1 MRSYKISYGFAQK
14 IIRLSFAI
22 FIVFCI
28 YCCKKEDTGK
38 EPGCL
43 LKRCEIITNWI
54 SGEQTDTVIWEFN
67 YNSERLLSTYTIHD
81 ISDGIGYN
89 VEFLFNYDE
98 NKKVERIDQLYDGEL
113 YFVWLFKWIQN
124 EATMEQWYNEG
135 DSLAFD
141 HRKFVFEFNSRNE
154 LVKLSDY
161 NTIENPEDEDP
172 VFWEYW
178 DFYYSNGNMIKAD
191 DFSYDSL
198 SRTTTY
204 TYDNKKNPLSEQH
217 LGWFFDFDLFL
228 SNNNI
233 LTEESFNHYLNQ
245 VTTTKSMT
253 YEYNEYGYPV
263 EMISSQISPSY
274 TKDET
279 WKFEYLCDSI

>member
-1 MRSYKISYGFAQK
+1 MRSHKISCGFGEK
-14 IIRLSFAI
+14 IIRLSMAI

-28 YCCKKEDTGK
+28 YSCKKEDTSK
-38 EPGCL
+38 EPECL
-43 LKRCEIITNWI
+43 LKRCEIITNWN
-54 SGEQTDTVIWEFN
+54 SGEQTDTVIWTFDYNTEGLLTKYTTQN
-67 YNSERLLSTYTIHD
+67 YSSNGNDYDNEYFFT
-81 ISDGIGYN
+81 
-89 VEFLFNYDE
+89 YDE
-98 NKKVERIDQLYDGEL
+98 NEKVERIDQSYGGGA
-113 YFVWLFKWIQN
+113 FAWFFTWNQN
-124 EATMEQWYNEG
+124 KATMEQWYDTG

-141 HRKFVFEFNSRNE
+141 QRKFIFEFNSRNE

-161 NTIENPEDEDP
+161 NGIETPEDEDP

-178 DFYYSNGNMIKAD
+178 NFYYSSGNMIKVD

-198 SRTTTY
+198 WKTTTY

-217 LGWFFDFDLFL
+217 LGWFFDFDLFI
-228 SNNNI
+228 SRNNI
-233 LTEESFNHYLNQ
+233 LSEESFNYYLNQ
-245 VTTTKSMT
+245 VTTTKNMT

-263 EMISSQISPSY
+263 EMISSQISPSF